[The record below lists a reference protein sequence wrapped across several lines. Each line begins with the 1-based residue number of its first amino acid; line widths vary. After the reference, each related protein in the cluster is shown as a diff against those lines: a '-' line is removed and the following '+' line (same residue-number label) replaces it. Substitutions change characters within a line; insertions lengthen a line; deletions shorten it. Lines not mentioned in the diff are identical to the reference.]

1 MPPLISEVTAYV
13 DLARLIFSHITLM
26 RKDTVTFDH
35 RSLISFSLTLYRA
48 PENIMLQLCLIPAK
62 ISGIHKGF
70 NKSTAQQPQQ

>member
-48 PENIMLQLCLIPAK
+48 LAAAVLNSSKNIRY
-62 ISGIHKGF
+62 S
-70 NKSTAQQPQQ
+70 